1 MAYQYIELTLDGR
14 LARLTLN
21 RPDKHNAFNA
31 ETIAELND
39 ALGRVAAND
48 ALSLLVLDANGKHF
62 CAGADLGW
70 MKAQAAMDAE
80 ANLADAR
87 ELAQLMQ
94 QLDRLPIPVVALV
107 QGAAFGGALGLIACA
122 DIVVAQPNSQFCL
135 SEVKL
140 GLIPSAISPYVSR
153 AIGVRQMRRYALTA
167 ERFSGT
173 QAQALG
179 LVHEVSEHPAEA
191 AEPLIQA
198 LLSNGP
204 QALRACKSLLALV
217 GDAPITEA
225 LVEETARRIAEI
237 RVSPEGQEGLQAFFD
252 KRAPNWQTPGH
263 TQRQEAQ

>member
-1 MAYQYIELTLDGR
+1 MDYQYIELNQEGR

-31 ETIAELND
+31 GTIAELLH
-39 ALGRVAAND
+39 ALNVVAANSE
-48 ALSLLVLDANGKHF
+48 LSLLVLDANGKHF

-87 ELAQLMQ
+87 QLAVLMHT
-94 QLDRLPIPVVALV
+94 LDTLPVPVLALV

-122 DIVVAQPNSQFCL
+122 DIVVAQPGSLFCL

-167 ERFSGT
+167 ERFDGN
-173 QAQALG
+173 QAKALG
-179 LVHEVSEHPAEA
+179 LVHEVAEQPAEA

-198 LLSNGP
+198 LLGNGP
-204 QALRACKSLLALV
+204 QALRACKSLLERVAN
-217 GDAPITEA
+217 APIDDA
-225 LVEETARRIAEI
+225 LVEDTAQRIAAI
-237 RVSPEGQEGLQAFFD
+237 RVTPEGQEGLQAFFD
-252 KRAPNWQTPGH
+252 KRAPNWQSKDNP
-263 TQRQEAQ
+263 QRQEAQ

>member
-1 MAYQYIELTLDGR
+1 MAYQYLQLTRDGR

-31 ETIAELND
+31 DTIAELND
-39 ALGRVAAND
+39 ALAVVAAD
-48 ALSLLVLDANGKHF
+48 PGLSLLLLDANGKHF

-70 MKAQAAMDAE
+70 MQAQVKMDAD

-87 ELAQLMQ
+87 QLARLMHT
-94 QLDRLPIPVVALV
+94 LDRLPIPVLALV

-122 DIVVAQPNSQFCL
+122 DIVVAQPDSQFCL

-167 ERFSGT
+167 ERFNGT
-173 QAQALG
+173 RAQALG
-179 LVHEVSEHPAEA
+179 LVHELADHPADA
-191 AEPLIQA
+191 AAPLIQA
-198 LLSNGP
+198 LLENGP
-204 QALRACKSLLALV
+204 QALRACKSLLATV
-217 GDAPITEA
+217 GDAPITDE

-237 RVSPEGQEGLQAFFD
+237 RVSSEGQEGLQAFFD
-252 KRAPNWQTPGH
+252 KRAPTWQQQGH
-263 TQRQEAQ
+263 AKRQEAQ

>member
-1 MAYQYIELTLDGR
+1 MAYQYIELTQQGR

-31 ETIAELND
+31 ETIAELLD
-39 ALGRVAAND
+39 ALASVAAND

-70 MKAQAAMDAE
+70 MQAQAAMNAD

-87 ELAQLMQ
+87 QLALLMQ
-94 QLDRLPIPVVALV
+94 RLDQLPIPVVALV

-122 DIVVAQPNSQFCL
+122 DIVVAQPNSLFCL

-153 AIGVRQMRRYALTA
+153 AIGLRQMRRYALTA
-167 ERFSGT
+167 ERFDG
-173 QAQALG
+173 QRAHALG
-179 LVHEVSEHPAEA
+179 LVHELADTPADA
-191 AEPLIQA
+191 AQPLIDA

-204 QALRACKSLLALV
+204 QALRACKSLLAHV
-217 GDAPITEA
+217 ADAPIDDA
-225 LVEETARRIAEI
+225 LSEETARRIAEV

-252 KRAPNWQTPGH
+252 KRSPQW
-263 TQRQEAQ
+263 QEAE